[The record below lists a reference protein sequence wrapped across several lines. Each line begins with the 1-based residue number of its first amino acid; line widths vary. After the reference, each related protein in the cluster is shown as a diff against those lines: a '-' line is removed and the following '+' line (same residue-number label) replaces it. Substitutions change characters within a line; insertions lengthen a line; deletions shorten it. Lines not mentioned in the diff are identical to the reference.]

1 MEYITQRAKSN
12 ELEKKKRKT
21 KESEVRKRNCH
32 VMTLVQ
38 FIKNRCHSYDV
49 QVFFYS

>member
-12 ELEKKKRKT
+12 ELEKKKKRKT

-32 VMTLVQ
+32 VMTLV
-38 FIKNRCHSYDV
+38 
-49 QVFFYS
+49 